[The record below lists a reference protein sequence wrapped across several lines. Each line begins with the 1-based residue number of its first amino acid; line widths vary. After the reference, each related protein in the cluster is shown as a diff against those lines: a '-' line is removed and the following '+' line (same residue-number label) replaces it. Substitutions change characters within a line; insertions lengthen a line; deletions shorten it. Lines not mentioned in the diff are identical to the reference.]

1 MCYQLQKQSLKT
13 SSLRRTN
20 TFQNA
25 NAKDLSTPMRNVR
38 TTNGKQAGRQFA
50 TIIFRIGAT
59 LTVICILATIAMILL
74 EAIYQLKR

>member
-1 MCYQLQKQSLKT
+1 
-13 SSLRRTN
+13 
-20 TFQNA
+20 
-25 NAKDLSTPMRNVR
+25 MRNVR